1 MGAGKST
8 AGKKLARAL
17 GYDFFDTD
25 KMLESKYKI
34 AIDSFFNKYGE
45 ELFRKLEHQ
54 CLTETFGYNNCV
66 ISTGGG
72 LPCYFDAM
80 QKINEEGISIY
91 LELNAKAVYSRL
103 IHSKQKRPLLAGK
116 NEEELLLYID
126 SKLEERKPFY
136 TKANIIVPAVDI
148 DTYILIASLNNFS
161 AK

>member
-8 AGKKLARAL
+8 VGKKLASKL

-34 AIDSFFNKYGE
+34 GIDSFFNKYGE

-54 CLTETFGYNNCV
+54 CLIETFKFNNCV

-80 QKINEEGISIY
+80 QKINRVGISIY
-91 LELNAKAVYSRL
+91 LQLSDKAIYNRL
-103 IHSKQKRPLLAGK
+103 INSKQKRPLLNGK
-116 NEEELLLYID
+116 NEQELLTFINA
-126 SKLEERKPFY
+126 KLEDRKLFY
-136 TKANIIVPAVDI
+136 EQASIVVPALNINADK
-148 DTYILIASLNNFS
+148 LIEVLE
-161 AK
+161 